1 MAGISQD
8 ISLQIKN
15 NLNRKATFSLLG
27 GTQDPSNGQAN
38 AKTLYDWDLTAETF
52 ANTNVLTIEA
62 STITN
67 PTVITY
73 EVVNQDGAITDLQ
86 TVVRLLN
93 TLNLGVFNLDGN
105 VVWILDD
112 INIFGNISILISLSF
127 DIDDF
132 VEEAYNYFD
141 PLNKTLLVDFSTN
154 YKASIQQAVNTIPDF
169 VDFVESQGWGLCYP
183 INASSIQLLRVSA
196 GTIFLVTDTGGVLS
210 TLSYPSGVGFNNGGL
225 DKCLLYAPDVNSFKT
240 LQQLVFTAPLLATTD
255 AYIYKYLFENLLF
268 LNFNQNLVLDN
279 GFQFLDPT
287 YFPNPIS
294 HGIF

>member
-183 INASSIQLLRVSA
+183 TNASDS
-196 GTIFLVTDTGGVLS
+196 
-210 TLSYPSGVGFNNGGL
+210 
-225 DKCLLYAPDVNSFKT
+225 
-240 LQQLVFTAPLLATTD
+240 
-255 AYIYKYLFENLLF
+255 
-268 LNFNQNLVLDN
+268 
-279 GFQFLDPT
+279 
-287 YFPNPIS
+287 
-294 HGIF
+294 